1 MVFNNMEEDL
11 EIIKSYVGCLKDYGI
26 IRYLGPMENCAVF
39 YCTDIAGN
47 DLVKLNITLK
57 DATENIA
64 ETSLRFTPFRDS
76 KKDLFKIIK

>member
-1 MVFNNMEEDL
+1 
-11 EIIKSYVGCLKDYGI
+11 
-26 IRYLGPMENCAVF
+26 MENCAVF

-64 ETSLRFTPFRDS
+64 ETSLRFTPFRES